1 MSIRDIV
8 NVQITR
14 QTTPVSQRGFGVVMI
29 LGTHK
34 VFNERIRY
42 YQEAD
47 AILED
52 GFESTSPEYIAALA
66 VLSQQPRPIQ
76 LAIGRRSVDDVVM
89 TVATVADST
98 NYTTTINGTDFTIN
112 SGVGATAESI
122 ALALVGAIN
131 AGSEPVTAV
140 DNVDGTYDLN
150 ADVTNDAWTLSF
162 DENQTV
168 ADYVASDALQD
179 DLTAVNE
186 ENDDWYGLVITS
198 RVKQDVLDAAA
209 WCEARIKL
217 FGTASDD
224 TDILD
229 ALSTTDIAFELSDA
243 EYARTFVMYHDEA
256 ADIYPEAAWFG
267 LQFPTP
273 PGSTTW
279 AFKTLATIPSV
290 KLSATQRIN
299 AQNKNCNTYENRGGV
314 SFAYQGKVAAGEFID
329 VIRGVDWLQAR
340 MTERIFSRLV
350 NLPKIPYTDPG
361 AAIVEAEIR
370 AQLDVAIAQ
379 GLIAADPQ
387 YTVTIPKVADQA
399 FNDRANR
406 YFPNITFFATLAGAI
421 HSLEVRGTVS
431 V

>member
-14 QTTPVSQRGFGVVMI
+14 QTTPVSQLGFGVVMI

-76 LAIGRRSVDDVVM
+76 LAIGRRSADDVVV
-89 TVATVADST
+89 TVSTVADST
-98 NYTTTINGTDFTIN
+98 NYTTTINGTAFTIN
-112 SGVGATAESI
+112 SGVAATDESI
-122 ALALVGAIN
+122 ATALVNAIN
-131 AGSEPVTAV
+131 GGSEPVTAV
-140 DNVDGTYDLN
+140 DNSDGTYDLN
-150 ADVTNDAWTLSF
+150 ADVTNEAYTLSV

-168 ADYVASDALQD
+168 SALVASDALQD
-179 DLTAVNE
+179 DLSAVSD
-186 ENDDWYGLVITS
+186 ENDDWYGLVLTS
-198 RVKQDVLDAAA
+198 RVEQDVLDAAA

-217 FGTASDD
+217 FGTASAD

-229 ALSTTDIAFELSDA
+229 AVSTSDIAFLLSDA
-243 EYARTFVMYHDEA
+243 EYARTFVMYHDDA
-256 ADIYPEAAWFG
+256 ATIYPEAAWFG
-267 LQFPTP
+267 KQFPTN

-290 KLSATQRIN
+290 KLTATQRIN

-314 SFAYQGKVAAGEFID
+314 SFAYQGKVAAGEYID
-329 VIRGVDWLQAR
+329 IIRGVDWLQAR

-361 AAIVEAEIR
+361 AAIIEAEIR
-370 AQLDVAIAQ
+370 AQLDIGIAQ
-379 GLIAADPQ
+379 DLIAADPQ
-387 YTVTIPKVADQA
+387 YTVTIPKVADQP

-406 YFPNITFFATLAGAI
+406 FFPNITFFATLSGAI
-421 HSLEVRGTVS
+421 HSLEIRGTVS